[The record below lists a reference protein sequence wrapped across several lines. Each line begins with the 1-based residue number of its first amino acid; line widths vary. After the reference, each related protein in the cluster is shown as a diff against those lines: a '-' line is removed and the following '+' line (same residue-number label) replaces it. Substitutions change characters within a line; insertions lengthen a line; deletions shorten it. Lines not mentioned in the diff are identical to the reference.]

1 MKKIKLA
8 TVEVYESTGY
18 GWYTSKFRSFMENC
32 WDLFNREFQ
41 AARRRWNGTTVFE
54 KIAYVERDDHDG
66 EEGHFKCSITLPE
79 EEASLFHSRLKHIY
93 NVMPIAVGETIKP
106 KKAKKFTEGELLWTQ
121 YRNCSIGFRID
132 GLKHVSQKFRK
143 GEPTEFKLKND
154 SKLSKKTVLKLVHH
168 EYDDIKITRKP
179 RKDASIMTK
188 IRIPFYGMSIEAL
201 KLLAKIC
208 KKNPSA
214 IEIVNFEN
222 SYISIKDAD
231 KADMIKAAIKN
242 KEAKNG

>member
-18 GWYTSKFRSFMENC
+18 GWYTSKFQDFMSNC

-54 KIAYVERDDHDG
+54 KIVYVENDDHDG
-66 EEGHFKCSITLPE
+66 EEGYFKCSITLPE
-79 EEASLFHSRLKHIY
+79 EEATLFRNRIKNIY
-93 NVMPIAVGETIKP
+93 NVNDLALGERIKP
-106 KKAKKFTEGELLWTQ
+106 KKAKKFTEGELLWAQ
-121 YRNCSIGFRID
+121 YRNRSLGFRID
-132 GLKHVSQKFRK
+132 GIKHVSQNFIK

-154 SKLSKKTVLKLVHH
+154 SKLSKKTVLKLVAH
-168 EYDDIKITRKP
+168 EYGEIKITRKP

-188 IRIPFYGMSIEAL
+188 IRIPLYGISTEAL
-201 KLLAKIC
+201 KLLAKVC

-214 IEIVNFEN
+214 IEFVNYEN
-222 SYISIKDAD
+222 SYISINNAD
-231 KADMIKAAIKN
+231 KADMIKAAIKE
-242 KEAKNG
+242 KEAK

>member
-1 MKKIKLA
+1 MKKINLA

-18 GWYTSKFRSFMENC
+18 GWYTSKFQDFMSNC

-54 KIAYVERDDHDG
+54 KIEYTERDDHDG
-66 EEGHFKCSITLPE
+66 EEGYFKCSITLPE
-79 EEASLFHSRLKHIY
+79 EEATLFRNRIKNIY
-93 NVMPIAVGETIKP
+93 NVNDLALGERIKP
-106 KKAKKFTEGELLWTQ
+106 KKAKKFTEGELLWAQ
-121 YRNCSIGFRID
+121 YRNRSLGFRID
-132 GLKHVSQKFRK
+132 GIKHVSQNFIK

-168 EYDDIKITRKP
+168 EYDEIKITRKP

-188 IRIPFYGMSIEAL
+188 IRIPLYGISTEAL
-201 KLLAKIC
+201 KLLAKVC

-214 IEIVNFEN
+214 IEFVNYEN
-222 SYISIKDAD
+222 SYISINNAD
-231 KADMIKAAIKN
+231 KADMIKAAIKE
-242 KEAKNG
+242 KEAK

>member
-1 MKKIKLA
+1 MKKINLT

-41 AARRRWNGTTVFE
+41 AARRRWNGTTVFD
-54 KIAYVERDDHDG
+54 KIEYVERDDHDG
-66 EEGHFKCSITLPE
+66 EEGYFKCSITLPE
-79 EEASLFHSRLKHIY
+79 EEASLFRNRIKNIY
-93 NVMPIAVGETIKP
+93 NVKDLALGERIKP
-106 KKAKKFTEGELLWTQ
+106 KKAKKFTEGDLLWAQ
-121 YRNCSIGFRID
+121 YRNRSIGFRIV

-154 SKLSKKTVLKLVHH
+154 SKLSKKIVLKLVHH

-179 RKDASIMTK
+179 RKDASIESK
-188 IRIPFYGMSIEAL
+188 IRIPLYGISIEAL
-201 KLLAKIC
+201 KLLAKIS

-214 IEIVNFEN
+214 IEFVNYEN
-222 SYISIKDAD
+222 SYISINNAD
-231 KADMIKAAIKN
+231 KADMIKAAIKD
-242 KEAKNG
+242 KESN